1 MTHFEIWILA
11 AGLAMDCFAVSLAGG
26 IILKKPELKTVFWMT
41 FLFGL
46 FQALNPLLG
55 WLGTH
60 HFRYLI
66 ESYDHWVAFGILAV
80 LGGRM
85 IVESF
90 REEECRKFDP
100 RKMKVILTLAVATSI
115 DALAVGVSFSCIGYT
130 TAVSLLYPLTVI
142 GVVASAFTLAGL
154 YMGSRFGCGFARRMH
169 ADLVG
174 GLILIFIGV
183 RVLIEHLSSN
193 I

>member
-11 AGLAMDCFAVSLAGG
+11 AGLAMDCFAVSVAGG

-55 WLGTH
+55 WLGTN

-90 REEECRKFDP
+90 RDEECRKFDP
-100 RKMKVILTLAVATSI
+100 RKLKVIFTLAVATSI

-130 TAVSLLYPLTVI
+130 TAVSLLYPLIVI

-154 YMGSRFGCGFARRMH
+154 YLGSRFGCGLARRLH

-193 I
+193 M